1 MTFPKGYDT
10 LVGER
15 GSQLSG
21 GQKQRVAIARALVKK
36 PKIIILDEATSA
48 LDTESE
54 VIVQAALDRLMES
67 RNHTTIVIAHRLS
80 TILGVDRIA
89 FIADGEVKEFGS
101 HDELIRMR
109 HGRYKRLFEAQT
121 RRASVAQIFDVSVS
135 RLSTVGEQEE
145 EEKPDFAAEIE
156 EAEQKAFDAKRA
168 RQMAMPDAHFMLI
181 GAVGAIMAGGVF
193 PAWGE
198 STTHVRLFSIIVI
211 HSNLFLCFWVGI
223 MFGETINLLF
233 RRIPA
238 CDVEMATV
246 PCDITY
252 QMEADSMRD
261 KSFELAI
268 YWAIIAV
275 GCVIGNMLTFYGF
288 GM

>member
-1 MTFPKGYDT
+1 
-10 LVGER
+10 
-15 GSQLSG
+15 
-21 GQKQRVAIARALVKK
+21 
-36 PKIIILDEATSA
+36 
-48 LDTESE
+48 
-54 VIVQAALDRLMES
+54 
-67 RNHTTIVIAHRLS
+67 
-80 TILGVDRIA
+80 
-89 FIADGEVKEFGS
+89 
-101 HDELIRMR
+101 MR

-168 RQMAMPDAHFMLI
+168 RQMAMPDAHLMLI

-198 STTHVRLFSIIVI
+198 STTHVRLFSIIMI

-238 CDVEMATV
+238 CDVETATV